1 MKARILGKKTRTRI
15 ATLAMSGCIVLTG
28 FGSNGQVVFA
38 QTNGNATES
47 ALVEE
52 VVSEQ
57 SAPLVEDADAAG
69 VYYNANSQMTD
80 FRDETIYFLMTTRFY
95 DGDSTN
101 NVQCWDAQD
110 KNENDP
116 PWRGD
121 FKGLIEKLDYIKA
134 LGFTA
139 IWITPV
145 VENASGYDYHGYH
158 AIDFSEVDKRYE
170 SEGATYQDLI
180 DAAHAKGMK
189 VIQDVVFNHTGN
201 WGENNLH
208 PIATKDYSQDLSDCE
223 ATMVLNKNYN
233 WNMNGDYYSLQ
244 PTPQFK
250 VRQNLIMTAEND
262 TKNVYHHN
270 DYIKGWETYDE
281 QITTIDGDCMDL
293 NTENPE
299 VYHYLVDCYSK
310 YIEMGVDAFRVDT
323 VKHVSR
329 LTFNNAFISQLND
342 AYNKKH
348 GTTGEGNFYM
358 FGEAC
363 TRVRDVWNRGI
374 PALSAPFYTWKEDTA
389 YAWDDSETEAAIAT
403 NTASVKQAFEDNKN
417 LNNEPTSTNAI
428 LNGNAYHTP
437 DHSKASGMS
446 VIDFPID
453 RKSVV

>member
-1 MKARILGKKTRTRI
+1 MKSRKIKMKGKKTSARF
-15 ATLAMSGCIVLTG
+15 LALSMACCVWFTG
-28 FGSNGQVVFA
+28 FGSDIHGVWA
-38 QTNGNATES
+38 QPQDAENVS
-47 ALVEE
+47 A
-52 VVSEQ
+52 VSETMEEDTLSEEITQ
-57 SAPLVEDADAAG
+57 NSDSVLVEDADAAG

-208 PIATKDYSQDLSDCE
+208 PILHFRLHYS
-223 ATMVLNKNYN
+223 V
-233 WNMNGDYYSLQ
+233 
-244 PTPQFK
+244 
-250 VRQNLIMTAEND
+250 
-262 TKNVYHHN
+262 
-270 DYIKGWETYDE
+270 
-281 QITTIDGDCMDL
+281 
-293 NTENPE
+293 
-299 VYHYLVDCYSK
+299 
-310 YIEMGVDAFRVDT
+310 
-323 VKHVSR
+323 
-329 LTFNNAFISQLND
+329 
-342 AYNKKH
+342 
-348 GTTGEGNFYM
+348 
-358 FGEAC
+358 
-363 TRVRDVWNRGI
+363 
-374 PALSAPFYTWKEDTA
+374 
-389 YAWDDSETEAAIAT
+389 
-403 NTASVKQAFEDNKN
+403 
-417 LNNEPTSTNAI
+417 
-428 LNGNAYHTP
+428 
-437 DHSKASGMS
+437 
-446 VIDFPID
+446 
-453 RKSVV
+453 